1 MFQPLLKML
10 GWNAPPAP
18 VPPRIRT
25 RDPRNAP
32 GDFYVEEGCCMT
44 CGLAEAET
52 PDLIASV
59 YDVDYCYFKKQPT
72 MPEELEQAVQA
83 MFVSEVACH
92 RYGGKDAGIL
102 RRLKAEGLEAQCD
115 FPLAE

>member
-1 MFQPLLKML
+1 ML
-10 GWNAPPAP
+10 GQNTPPAP
-18 VPPRIRT
+18 ISPRTIT

-44 CGLAEAET
+44 CGLAEAEA
-52 PDLIASV
+52 PALLASLK
-59 YDVDYCYFKKQPT
+59 DVENCYFKKQPT
-72 MPEELEQAVQA
+72 TPEELEQAVQA

-92 RYGGKDAGIL
+92 RYGGKDRGIL